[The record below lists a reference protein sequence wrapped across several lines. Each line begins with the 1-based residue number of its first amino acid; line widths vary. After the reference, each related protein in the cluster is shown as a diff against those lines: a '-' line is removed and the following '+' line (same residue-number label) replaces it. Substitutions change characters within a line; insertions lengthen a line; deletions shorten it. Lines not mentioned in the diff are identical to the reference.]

1 MRKLVLG
8 SLLGGLVATTAN
20 AQTVPNAGFENWKN
34 DTSILNVNQSGII
47 LTDTFSFEDPID
59 WTSVNYITGA
69 DTFEPGPGG
78 VIMVTKSNTANTGS
92 FAAQIETKNITIP
105 VIGMQTGIPGF
116 VISGEFKISVADLMG
131 GGGFSPTSL
140 PGSGIPVTG
149 RLDSFSVYADYTP
162 VTGDSALLLAVLR
175 KGTDVVATA
184 AQFINGATN
193 GYKKFTVPF
202 VYSSCDV
209 PDSLTYALA
218 SSNLF
223 ALQSLF
229 SSLGGGATI
238 PAGSKLLVD
247 DVAYTLAPGNYV
259 INPIARQDD
268 TVTNKNT
275 PITVNVLAND
285 EDCDGAATVSLGTIS
300 TTTAHGTAAKS
311 GNNITY
317 TPMNNY
323 VGFDTVYYQ
332 LTSTTGLTSN
342 SFLRVRVNDPAG
354 IADFNLINVKAF
366 PNPASSALNI
376 VADIQNGSLNVTDLS
391 GRKVLA
397 SSFSGKTSV
406 DVSTLSVG
414 TYFVTLQNA
423 QGAIVGKTKFF
434 VAK

>member
-1 MRKLVLG
+1 MRKLILG

-34 DTSILNVNQSGII
+34 DTSILDVNQSGII
-47 LTDTFSFEDPID
+47 LSDTFSFEDPID

-78 VIMVTKSNTANTGS
+78 VIMVTKSTNANSGS
-92 FAAQIETKNITIP
+92 FAAEIETKNITIP
-105 VIGMQTGIPGF
+105 VLGIQTGIPGF
-116 VISGEFKISVADLMG
+116 VLSGEFKISVSDLLG

-140 PGSGIPVTG
+140 PGSGVPITG
-149 RLDSFSVYADYTP
+149 RLDSFSVYANYTP

-184 AQFINGATN
+184 AQFINSATN

-209 PDSLTYALA
+209 PDSITYALS

-229 SSLGGGATI
+229 GSLGGGSTI
-238 PAGSKLLVD
+238 TAGSKLLVD
-247 DVAYTLAPGNYV
+247 DVAYTLAPVNYV

-275 PITVNVLAND
+275 PVTVNVLLND
-285 EDCDGAATVSLGTIS
+285 EDCDGTATISLGTIS
-300 TTTAHGTAAKS
+300 TTTAHGSATKS

-317 TPMNNY
+317 TPLNNY
-323 VGFDTVYYQ
+323 TGFDTVFYQ
-332 LTSTTGLTSN
+332 LVSSTGLTSN
-342 SFLRVRVNDPAG
+342 SFMRVKVNDPVG
-354 IADFNLINVKAF
+354 IADFNLINVKAY
-366 PNPASSALNI
+366 PNPTNSTLNI
-376 VADIQNGSLNVTDLS
+376 VADIQNGALNVTDLS

-397 SSFSGKTSV
+397 NTFSTKATV